1 MSTSAPYALEIH
13 AGPVALRHLRDHG
26 LAPGDIRMVPAAAG
40 GPKGLVLNALD
51 RFLFGHWLAGPG
63 PSVHLVGASIGAW
76 RMATACLGDADAA
89 LQRLGIDYI
98 GQRYDHAPGKLP
110 EAGQTSDAFGA
121 KLTEH
126 FGGHEAGILAH
137 PRFRLHVLASRG
149 RRLLHHVGG
158 RHARP
163 ERRSALVLGF
173 AAAYA
178 ANSLSRRS
186 MGGWLE
192 RVVFS
197 DPREPLPL
205 ALDDYATRRVALS
218 AANLQPAVLASCS
231 IPFMLRAVRDIP
243 GAPPGAYWDGGLT
256 DYHLHWAYAGLNRG
270 ELPPPGPVASL
281 GGGLDAG
288 GSAGDT
294 TAGGAEL
301 VAPEVSS
308 RRAALVLYPHFQPR
322 LVPGWLDKKHLRR
335 HVHTPGLDNLILLC
349 PSPSWIASLPGAKLP
364 DRDDF
369 TRLIDDDDTRM
380 ALWRRGL
387 AESQRLADEL
397 AQWLRQGT
405 PLDRVT
411 PLVA

>member
-1 MSTSAPYALEIH
+1 MSTSEPYALEIH
-13 AGPVALRHLRDHG
+13 AGPVAWRHLREHG

-40 GPKGLVLNALD
+40 GPKGLVLNPLD
-51 RFLFGHWLAGPG
+51 RYLFGDWLAGPG

-76 RMATACLGDADAA
+76 RMASACLWDAEVS
-89 LQRLGIDYI
+89 LERLGVDYI
-98 GQRYDHAPGKLP
+98 AQRYDHQPGRLP
-110 EAGQTSDAFGA
+110 EAAQTSLAFGA

-126 FGGHEAGILAH
+126 FGGREAEILAH

-149 RRLLHHVGG
+149 RRWLHHVGG
-158 RHARP
+158 RQARP

-178 ANSLSRRS
+178 ANSLSRRAL
-186 MGGWLE
+186 GGWLE

-205 ALDDYATRRVALS
+205 ALDDYTTRRAVLS

-256 DYHLHWAYAGLNRG
+256 DYHLHWAYTGLNRG
-270 ELPPPGPVASL
+270 EST
-281 GGGLDAG
+281 DAG
-288 GSAGDT
+288 
-294 TAGGAEL
+294 TAPDDA
-301 VAPEVSS
+301 ASH
-308 RRAALVLYPHFQPR
+308 RAALVLYPHFQPR

-335 HVHTPGLDNLILLC
+335 HVHTAGLDNLLLLC
-349 PSPSWIASLPGAKLP
+349 PSPAWIASLPGAKLP

-380 ALWRRGL
+380 ALWRRAL
-387 AESQRLADEL
+387 AESQRLADEF
-397 AQWLRQGT
+397 AQWLQQGT
-405 PLDRVT
+405 PLHRVT